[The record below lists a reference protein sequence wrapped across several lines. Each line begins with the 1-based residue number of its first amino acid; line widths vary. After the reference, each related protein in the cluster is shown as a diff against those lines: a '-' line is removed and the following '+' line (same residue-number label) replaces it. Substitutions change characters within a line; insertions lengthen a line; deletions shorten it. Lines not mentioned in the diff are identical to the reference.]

1 MKDIKENQKGLKSL
15 ASERPDVVRK
25 MGYDPESF
33 YAGGLAMLADG
44 GQIDFTALA
53 QALGSMG
60 GDEETIAF
68 NAVMGDAIPASKAS
82 VTRVGGSMDP
92 DNAIEEYKRRQKIE
106 EIEDQKEDEEIAEM
120 FMGGIMDFAKGV
132 GGGIMDFAKD
142 AKDRVGTVKDYLFP
156 SSPGVQLT
164 EGAEEDMKK
173 IVEDA
178 TGKDVGDLTEEEK
191 ADVLAD
197 QPIDKKEKRKAIAGK
212 VADGLA
218 ALAEGLGGMDGGQ
231 MSGGFV
237 GQPIGASQVPI
248 TRVGMAEGG
257 IAEGGIQEMNVGGLA
272 GILSKDPKSL
282 IRNIL
287 TRKYGEGMFAEG
299 DPLYN
304 IPNDPRTSG
313 IARTLGSGG
322 SRSYAQNRVSDS
334 QAQSQKEL
342 LSLIDAS
349 PLSAAD
355 KAVQKQLINLQI
367 GQQTLPLSPQYI
379 ASDAPY
385 KALYRPY
392 FSEVTK
398 AYNAA
403 RPDMP
408 FSAMAAPPKE
418 RVDFNLGMQ
427 PSGRMSAPRRV
438 AGVEYAADGM
448 LIDGQ
453 FFPET
458 DELVSGPGG
467 EREDKIPAML
477 SDGEFV
483 VNARTVRGI
492 GMEMGADPMDLE
504 EQKDIGAMVLEYL
517 QDTLGPDGE
526 MAEKIGEEGLG
537 ALVRSM
543 A

>member
-44 GQIDFTALA
+44 GQIDFAALSK
-53 QALGSMG
+53 ALGQMG

-68 NAVMGDAIPASKAS
+68 NAVMGDAIPAAKAS

-92 DNAIEEYKRRQKIE
+92 DNAIEEYKRRQEIE

-120 FMGGIMDFAKGV
+120 FMGGIMDFAKDV
-132 GGGIMDFAKD
+132 GGGIMDY
-142 AKDRVGTVKDYLFP
+142 AKDRYGAAKEFFSP

-178 TGKDVGDLTEEEK
+178 TGKDVGDLTDEEK
-191 ADVLAD
+191 IEILAD
-197 QPIDKKEKRKAIAGK
+197 QPIDKKEKRKATAGK

-218 ALAEGLGGMDGGQ
+218 ALAESLGGMDGGQ

-257 IAEGGIQEMNVGGLA
+257 IAEGGIQEMRVGGLA
-272 GILSKDPKSL
+272 GISGILSKDPKSL

-287 TRKYGEGMFAEG
+287 TLKYGEGMFAEG

-427 PSGRMSAPRRV
+427 PSGRMAAPRRV

-453 FFPET
+453 FFPER

-483 VNARTVRGI
+483 VNARTVRGL
-492 GMEMGADPMDLE
+492 GMQMGADPMDLE

>member
-1 MKDIKENQKGLKSL
+1 MKDIKENQQGLKSL
-15 ASERPDVVRK
+15 ASERPDVVKK

-33 YAGGLAMLADG
+33 YAGGLAMLAEG
-44 GQIDFTALA
+44 GSIDFAALSK
-53 QALGSMG
+53 ALGSMG
-60 GDEETIAF
+60 GEETTAF
-68 NAVMGDAIPASKAS
+68 NAVMGDAVPAAKAS
-82 VTRVGGSMDP
+82 VTRVGGSMEP
-92 DNAIEEYKRRQKIE
+92 DDAIEEYKKRQAIE

-120 FMGGIMDFAKGV
+120 FMGGIMDY
-132 GGGIMDFAKD
+132 
-142 AKDRVGTVKDYLFP
+142 VKDKA
-156 SSPGVQLT
+156 
-164 EGAEEDMKK
+164 GAVKNYFTGSENDEDINETMKRIDGK
-173 IVEDA
+173 KEDGEDGENENDDQNEA
-178 TGKDVGDLTEEEK
+178 TGDKEGIKELTKEEK
-191 ADVLAD
+191 SL
-197 QPIDKKEKRKAIAGK
+197 K

-218 ALAEGLGGMDGGQ
+218 ALSEGMGGMSGT
-231 MSGGFV
+231 MSKGFI
-237 GQPIGASQVPI
+237 GQPIGASMVPF

-257 IAEGGIQEMNVGGLA
+257 MAEGGIRNMFMGGEATFSYAPLANLYSGIGGLGDA
-272 GILSKDPKSL
+272 GVFNNPVSA
-282 IRNIL
+282 N
-287 TRKYGEGMFAEG
+287 M
-299 DPLYN
+299 
-304 IPNDPRTSG
+304 
-313 IARTLGSGG
+313 
-322 SRSYAQNRVSDS
+322 SRSSMEDEQAAS
-334 QAQSQKEL
+334 QREM
-342 LSLIDAS
+342 LSLIDRS

-355 KAVQKQLINLQI
+355 KTIQKQLINLQV
-367 GQQTLPLSPQYI
+367 GQQTLPLSPQYV

-403 RPDMP
+403 NPGP

-427 PSGRMSAPRRV
+427 ADGRMAAPRKV
-438 AGVEYAADGM
+438 AGVEYANDGM
-448 LIDGQ
+448 LIEGK

-483 VNARTVRGI
+483 VNARTVRGL
-492 GMEMGADPMDLE
+492 GMQMGADPMDLE

-517 QDTLGPDGE
+517 QDTLGPNGE

>member
-33 YAGGLAMLADG
+33 YAGGLAMLAEG
-44 GQIDFTALA
+44 GQIDFAALA
-53 QALGSMG
+53 EALGSMG

-68 NAVMGDAIPASKAS
+68 NAVMGDAIPAAKAN

-92 DNAIEEYKRRQKIE
+92 DNAIEEYKRRQEIE

-142 AKDRVGTVKDYLFP
+142 RYGAAKEYFSP

-178 TGKDVGDLTEEEK
+178 TGKDVGDLTDEEK
-191 ADVLAD
+191 IEILAD
-197 QPIDKKEKRKAIAGK
+197 QPIDKKEKRKATAGK

-218 ALAEGLGGMDGGQ
+218 ALAESLGGMDGGQ

-427 PSGRMSAPRRV
+427 PSGRMAAPRRV

-483 VNARTVRGI
+483 VNARTVRGL
-492 GMEMGADPMDLE
+492 GMQMGADPMDLE

>member
-68 NAVMGDAIPASKAS
+68 NAVMGDAIPAAKAS

-142 AKDRVGTVKDYLFP
+142 RYGAAKEYFSP

-427 PSGRMSAPRRV
+427 PSGRMATPRRV

-483 VNARTVRGI
+483 VNARTVRGL
-492 GMEMGADPMDLE
+492 GMQMGADPMDLE

>member
-33 YAGGLAMLADG
+33 YAGGLAMLAEG
-44 GQIDFTALA
+44 GQIDFAALA
-53 QALGSMG
+53 EALGSMG

-92 DNAIEEYKRRQKIE
+92 DNAIEEYKRRQEIE

-120 FMGGIMDFAKGV
+120 FMGGIMDFAKDMGSGMMTGLKAPV
-132 GGGIMDFAKD
+132 SA
-142 AKDRVGTVKDYLFP
+142 VKEYFSP

-218 ALAEGLGGMDGGQ
+218 ALAESLGGMDGGQ

-427 PSGRMSAPRRV
+427 PSGRMATPRRV

-483 VNARTVRGI
+483 VNARTVRGL
-492 GMEMGADPMDLE
+492 GMQMGADPMDLE

>member
-1 MKDIKENQKGLKSL
+1 
-15 ASERPDVVRK
+15 

-44 GQIDFTALA
+44 GQIDFAALSK
-53 QALGSMG
+53 ALGQMG

-68 NAVMGDAIPASKAS
+68 NAVMGDAIPAAKAK
-82 VTRVGGSMDP
+82 VTRVGDSMGP
-92 DNAIEEYKRRQKIE
+92 DDAIEEYKKRQAIE

-120 FMGGIMDFAKGV
+120 YLGGIMDFAKDV

-142 AKDRVGTVKDYLFP
+142 AKDRIGTVKDYFSP
-156 SSPGVQLT
+156 SSPGVELT
-164 EGAEEDMKK
+164 EGAEKSITE

-178 TGKDVGDLTEEEK
+178 TGENAEDFTEEEK
-191 ADVLAD
+191 AKILAEEG
-197 QPIDKKEKRKAIAGK
+197 KKELTKEEKAGR

-218 ALAEGLGGMDGGQ
+218 ALAEGMGGIGGGKTY
-231 MSGGFV
+231 GGEM
-237 GQPIGASQVPI
+237 GAPIGASVVPF

-257 IAEGGIQEMNVGGLA
+257 MAEGGIRNMFMGGEATFTYAPLANAYSGDIGGL
-272 GILSKDPKSL
+272 
-282 IRNIL
+282 
-287 TRKYGEGMFAEG
+287 
-299 DPLYN
+299 
-304 IPNDPRTSG
+304 
-313 IARTLGSGG
+313 GG
-322 SRSYAQNRVSDS
+322 LLQDITNPVSANMDMSRSRMGDEQAAS
-334 QAQSQKEL
+334 QRQM

-403 RPDMP
+403 NPGP

-427 PSGRMSAPRRV
+427 ADGRMAAPKKV
-438 AGVEYAADGM
+438 AGVEYANDGM
-448 LIDGQ
+448 LIEGK

-483 VNARTVRGI
+483 VNARTVRGL
-492 GMEMGADPMDLE
+492 GMKMGADPMDLE

>member
-1 MKDIKENQKGLKSL
+1 MKNINKNQQGLKSL

-44 GQIDFTALA
+44 GGVDLA
-53 QALGSMG
+53 GLSDLFG
-60 GDEETIAF
+60 GMAKEETTAF
-68 NAVMGDAIPASKAS
+68 NAVMGDAVPAAKAS
-82 VTRVGGSMDP
+82 VTRVGGSMGP
-92 DNAIEEYKRRQKIE
+92 DDAIEEYKKRQAIE

-120 FMGGIMDFAKGV
+120 FMGGIMDFAKDMGSGMMAGLRAPV
-132 GGGIMDFAKD
+132 DY
-142 AKDRVGTVKDYLFP
+142 AKDRVGAAKEYFSP
-156 SSPGVQLT
+156 SSPGVELT
-164 EGAEEDMKK
+164 EGAEKGIKE

-178 TGKDVGDLTEEEK
+178 TGKDAEDLTEEEK
-191 ADVLAD
+191 AEVLAD
-197 QPIDKKEKRKAIAGK
+197 QSMDKKEKKKATAGK

-218 ALAEGLGGMDGGQ
+218 ALAEGMGGMGGGQ
-231 MSGGFV
+231 MSEGFV
-237 GQPIGASQVPI
+237 GQPIGASQVPF

-257 IAEGGIQEMNVGGLA
+257 MAEDGIRNMFMGGEATFTYAPLANLYSGIGGLGDA
-272 GILSKDPKSL
+272 GVFNNPVSA
-282 IRNIL
+282 N
-287 TRKYGEGMFAEG
+287 M
-299 DPLYN
+299 
-304 IPNDPRTSG
+304 
-313 IARTLGSGG
+313 
-322 SRSYAQNRVSDS
+322 SRSSMEDEQAAS
-334 QAQSQKEL
+334 QREM
-342 LSLIDAS
+342 LSLIDRS

-355 KAVQKQLINLQI
+355 KTIQKQLINLQV
-367 GQQTLPLSPQYI
+367 GQQTLPLSPQYV

-403 RPDMP
+403 NPGP

-427 PSGRMSAPRRV
+427 ADGKMSAPRKV
-438 AGVEYAADGM
+438 AGVEYANDGM
-448 LIDGQ
+448 LIEGK

-483 VNARTVRGI
+483 VNARTVRGL
-492 GMEMGADPMDLE
+492 GMQMGADPMDLE

-517 QDTLGPDGE
+517 QDTLGPNGE

>member
-1 MKDIKENQKGLKSL
+1 MKDIKENQEGLKSL

-33 YAGGLAMLADG
+33 YAGGLAMLAEG
-44 GQIDFTALA
+44 GDVASQIAKLLGDF
-53 QALGSMG
+53 Q
-60 GDEETIAF
+60 DEET
-68 NAVMGDAIPASKAS
+68 DAMPGSIGMPIGASKS
-82 VTRVGGSMDP
+82 SITRVGSSMDP
-92 DNAIEEYKRRQKIE
+92 DDAIEEYKKRQAIE

-120 FMGGIMDFAKGV
+120 FMGGIMDFAKDMGSGMMAGLKAPV
-132 GGGIMDFAKD
+132 DA
-142 AKDRVGTVKDYLFP
+142 AKDRFGAVKEYFSP
-156 SSPGVQLT
+156 SSPGVELT
-164 EGAEEDMKK
+164 EGAEKGIKE
-173 IVEDA
+173 IVENA
-178 TGKDVGDLTEEEK
+178 TGKDVEDLTEEEK
-191 ADVLAD
+191 ADVLAEEG
-197 QPIDKKEKRKAIAGK
+197 KKELTKEEKSLK

-218 ALAEGLGGMDGGQ
+218 ALAEGMGGMSGT
-231 MSGGFV
+231 MSKGFV
-237 GQPIGASQVPI
+237 GQPIGASQVPF

-257 IAEGGIQEMNVGGLA
+257 IMQMANGGMSDEQARSQREMLA
-272 GILSKDPKSL
+272 
-282 IRNIL
+282 
-287 TRKYGEGMFAEG
+287 
-299 DPLYN
+299 
-304 IPNDPRTSG
+304 
-313 IARTLGSGG
+313 
-322 SRSYAQNRVSDS
+322 
-334 QAQSQKEL
+334 
-342 LSLIDAS
+342 LIDAS

-403 RPDMP
+403 NPGP
-408 FSAMAAPPKE
+408 FSATAAPPRE

-427 PSGRMSAPRRV
+427 ADGRMAAPRKV
-438 AGVEYAADGM
+438 AGVEYANDGM
-448 LIDGQ
+448 LIEGK

-483 VNARTVRGI
+483 VNARTVRGL
-492 GMEMGADPMDLE
+492 GMKMGADPMDLE

>member
-1 MKDIKENQKGLKSL
+1 MKDRKENQKGLKSL
-15 ASERPDVVRK
+15 ASEIPDVVRK

-44 GQIDFTALA
+44 GQIDFAALSK
-53 QALGSMG
+53 ALGQMG

-68 NAVMGDAIPASKAS
+68 NAVMGDAIPAAKAS

-92 DNAIEEYKRRQKIE
+92 DNAIEEYKRRQEIE

-120 FMGGIMDFAKGV
+120 FMGGIMDFAKDV
-132 GGGIMDFAKD
+132 GGGIMDY
-142 AKDRVGTVKDYLFP
+142 AKDRYGAAKEFFSP

-178 TGKDVGDLTEEEK
+178 TGKDVGDLTDEEK
-191 ADVLAD
+191 IEILAD
-197 QPIDKKEKRKAIAGK
+197 QPIDKKEKRKATAGK

-218 ALAEGLGGMDGGQ
+218 ALAESLGGMDGGQ

-257 IAEGGIQEMNVGGLA
+257 IAEGGIQEMRVGGLA
-272 GILSKDPKSL
+272 GISGILSKDPKSL

-287 TRKYGEGMFAEG
+287 TLKYGEGMFAEG

-427 PSGRMSAPRRV
+427 PSGRMAAPRRV

-453 FFPET
+453 FFPER

-483 VNARTVRGI
+483 VNARTVRGL
-492 GMEMGADPMDLE
+492 GMQMGADPMDLE

>member
-33 YAGGLAMLADG
+33 YAGGLAMLAEG
-44 GQIDFTALA
+44 GSIDFAALSK
-53 QALGSMG
+53 ALGNMG
-60 GDEETIAF
+60 GEETTAF
-68 NAVMGDAIPASKAS
+68 NAVMGDAIPASKSS
-82 VTRVGGSMDP
+82 VTRVGGSMEP
-92 DNAIEEYKRRQKIE
+92 DDAIEEYKKRQAIE
-106 EIEDQKEDEEIAEM
+106 EIEDQKKDEEIAEM
-120 FMGGIMDFAKGV
+120 FMGGIMDFAKNKAG
-132 GGGIMDFAKD
+132 A
-142 AKDRVGTVKDYLFP
+142 VKNYFFGDEEEEEEDSPFVP
-156 SSPGVQLT
+156 SSRQDARETKTNNGISDLQV
-164 EGAEEDMKK
+164 
-173 IVEDA
+173 DA
-178 TGKDVGDLTEEEK
+178 TGGETDSEGDAKKLTKEEK
-191 ADVLAD
+191 AN
-197 QPIDKKEKRKAIAGK
+197 K

-218 ALAEGLGGMDGGQ
+218 ALAEGMGGMGGT
-231 MSGGFV
+231 MSSGFL
-237 GQPIGASQVPI
+237 GQPIGASQVPF

-257 IAEGGIQEMNVGGLA
+257 IMQMANGGMSDEQARSRREMLA
-272 GILSKDPKSL
+272 
-282 IRNIL
+282 
-287 TRKYGEGMFAEG
+287 
-299 DPLYN
+299 
-304 IPNDPRTSG
+304 
-313 IARTLGSGG
+313 
-322 SRSYAQNRVSDS
+322 
-334 QAQSQKEL
+334 
-342 LSLIDAS
+342 LIDAS

-403 RPDMP
+403 NPGP
-408 FSAMAAPPKE
+408 FSATVAPPRE

-427 PSGRMSAPRRV
+427 ADGRMAAPRRV
-438 AGVEYAADGM
+438 AGVEYANDGM
-448 LIDGQ
+448 LIEGK

-492 GMEMGADPMDLE
+492 GMEMGADPTNLE

-517 QDTLGPDGE
+517 QDTLGPNGE

-537 ALVRSM
+537 ALVRRM

>member
-1 MKDIKENQKGLKSL
+1 MKDIKENQEGLKSL

-33 YAGGLAMLADG
+33 YAGGLAMLAEG
-44 GQIDFTALA
+44 GDVASQIAKLLGDF
-53 QALGSMG
+53 Q
-60 GDEETIAF
+60 DEET
-68 NAVMGDAIPASKAS
+68 DAMPGSIGMPIGASKS
-82 VTRVGGSMDP
+82 SITRVGSSMDP
-92 DNAIEEYKRRQKIE
+92 DDAIEEYKKRQAIE

-120 FMGGIMDFAKGV
+120 FMGGIMDFAKDMGSGMMAGLKAPV
-132 GGGIMDFAKD
+132 DA
-142 AKDRVGTVKDYLFP
+142 AKDRFGAVKEYFSP
-156 SSPGVQLT
+156 SSPGVELT
-164 EGAEEDMKK
+164 EGAEKGIKE
-173 IVEDA
+173 IVENA
-178 TGKDVGDLTEEEK
+178 TGKDVEDLTEEEK
-191 ADVLAD
+191 ADVLAEEG
-197 QPIDKKEKRKAIAGK
+197 KKELTKEEKSLK

-218 ALAEGLGGMDGGQ
+218 ALAEGMGGMSGT
-231 MSGGFV
+231 MSKGFV
-237 GQPIGASQVPI
+237 GQPIGASQVPF

-257 IAEGGIQEMNVGGLA
+257 IMQMANGGMSDEQARSQREMLA
-272 GILSKDPKSL
+272 
-282 IRNIL
+282 
-287 TRKYGEGMFAEG
+287 
-299 DPLYN
+299 
-304 IPNDPRTSG
+304 
-313 IARTLGSGG
+313 
-322 SRSYAQNRVSDS
+322 
-334 QAQSQKEL
+334 
-342 LSLIDAS
+342 LIDAS

-403 RPDMP
+403 NPGP
-408 FSAMAAPPKE
+408 FSATVAPPRE

-427 PSGRMSAPRRV
+427 LDGRMAPPRRV

-483 VNARTVRGI
+483 VNARTVRGL
-492 GMEMGADPMDLE
+492 GMQMGADPNNLE

>member
-1 MKDIKENQKGLKSL
+1 MKDIKENQQGLKSL
-15 ASERPDVVRK
+15 ASERPDVVKK

-33 YAGGLAMLADG
+33 YAGGLAMLAEG
-44 GQIDFTALA
+44 GSIDFAALSK
-53 QALGSMG
+53 ALGSMG
-60 GDEETIAF
+60 GEETTAF
-68 NAVMGDAIPASKAS
+68 NAVMGDAVPAAKAS
-82 VTRVGGSMDP
+82 VTRVGGSMGP
-92 DNAIEEYKRRQKIE
+92 DDAIEEYKKRQEIE

-120 FMGGIMDFAKGV
+120 FMGGIMDY
-132 GGGIMDFAKD
+132 
-142 AKDRVGTVKDYLFP
+142 AKDRYGAVKEYFSP
-156 SSPGVQLT
+156 SSPGVELT
-164 EGAEEDMKK
+164 EGAEKGIKE

-178 TGKDVGDLTEEEK
+178 TGKDAEDLTEEEK
-191 ADVLAD
+191 AEVLAE
-197 QPIDKKEKRKAIAGK
+197 QGKELTKEEKANK

-218 ALAEGLGGMDGGQ
+218 ALSEGMGGMSGT
-231 MSGGFV
+231 MSKGFV
-237 GQPIGASQVPI
+237 GQPIGASQVPF

-257 IAEGGIQEMNVGGLA
+257 MAEGGIRNMFMGGEATFSFAPLGNLYSGIGGL
-272 GILSKDPKSL
+272 
-282 IRNIL
+282 
-287 TRKYGEGMFAEG
+287 G
-299 DPLYN
+299 DTGVFNNPVSAN
-304 IPNDPRTSG
+304 MDM
-313 IARTLGSGG
+313 
-322 SRSYAQNRVSDS
+322 SRSRMEDEQAAS
-334 QAQSQKEL
+334 QRRML
-342 LSLIDAS
+342 DLIDAS

-355 KAVQKQLINLQI
+355 KTIQKQLINLQV
-367 GQQTLPLSPQYI
+367 GQQTLPLSPQYVS
-379 ASDAPY
+379 SDAPY

-403 RPDMP
+403 NPGP

-427 PSGRMSAPRRV
+427 PDGRMAAPRKV

-453 FFPET
+453 FFPER

-483 VNARTVRGI
+483 VNARTVRGL
-492 GMEMGADPMDLE
+492 GMQMGADPMDLE

>member
-1 MKDIKENQKGLKSL
+1 MKNIKQNQQGLKSL

-33 YAGGLAMLADG
+33 YAGGLAMLSEG
-44 GQIDFTALA
+44 GSIDFAA
-53 QALGSMG
+53 ISEALGNIG
-60 GDEETIAF
+60 GEETTAF
-68 NAVMGDAIPASKAS
+68 NAVMGDAIPAAKAG
-82 VTRVGGSMDP
+82 VTRVGGSMGP
-92 DNAIEEYKRRQKIE
+92 DDAIEEYKKRQAIE

-120 FMGGIMDFAKGV
+120 YMGGIMDYA
-132 GGGIMDFAKD
+132 
-142 AKDRVGTVKDYLFP
+142 
-156 SSPGVQLT
+156 
-164 EGAEEDMKK
+164 
-173 IVEDA
+173 
-178 TGKDVGDLTEEEK
+178 KDVGGKVKNYFTGSGSENNEDINEIMDRIDSKKGEDGENGNNDQSNATGNEDGIEGLSKEEK
-191 ADVLAD
+191 TN
-197 QPIDKKEKRKAIAGK
+197 K

-218 ALAEGLGGMDGGQ
+218 ALAEGMGS
-231 MSGGFV
+231 MSGTMSKGFV
-237 GQPIGASQVPI
+237 GQPIGASQVPF

-257 IAEGGIQEMNVGGLA
+257 MAEGGIRNMYVGGIADFNNVINQLNNIDENRFLNIMDPQRMMSPANMNMMSGRGAGGQADLLA
-272 GILSKDPKSL
+272 
-282 IRNIL
+282 
-287 TRKYGEGMFAEG
+287 
-299 DPLYN
+299 
-304 IPNDPRTSG
+304 
-313 IARTLGSGG
+313 
-322 SRSYAQNRVSDS
+322 
-334 QAQSQKEL
+334 
-342 LSLIDAS
+342 LIDSS
-349 PLSAAD
+349 PLSEED
-355 KAVQKQLINLQI
+355 KTVQKQLINLQI
-367 GQQTLPLSPQYI
+367 GQQTLPLSPQYV

-403 RPDMP
+403 TPGP
-408 FSAMAAPPKE
+408 FSATVAPPKE

-427 PSGRMSAPRRV
+427 PDGRMAAPRKV
-438 AGVEYAADGM
+438 AGVEYANDGM
-448 LIDGQ
+448 LIEGK

-483 VNARTVRGI
+483 VNARTVRGL
-492 GMEMGADPMDLE
+492 GMQMGADPNNLE

-526 MAEKIGEEGLG
+526 MVEKIGEEGLG

>member
-1 MKDIKENQKGLKSL
+1 MKDIKENQEGLKSL

-33 YAGGLAMLADG
+33 YAGGLAMLAEG
-44 GQIDFTALA
+44 GSIDFAALSK
-53 QALGSMG
+53 ALGSMG
-60 GDEETIAF
+60 GEETTAF
-68 NAVMGDAIPASKAS
+68 NAVMGDAVPAAKAS
-82 VTRVGGSMDP
+82 VTRVGGSMSP
-92 DNAIEEYKRRQKIE
+92 DDAIEEYKKRQAIE

-120 FMGGIMDFAKGV
+120 FMGGIMDYAKDV
-132 GGGIMDFAKD
+132 GGGIMDY
-142 AKDRVGTVKDYLFP
+142 AKDRYGAAKEYFSP
-156 SSPGVQLT
+156 SSPGVELT
-164 EGAEEDMKK
+164 EGAEED
-173 IVEDA
+173 INEILAIGEDSN
-178 TGKDVGDLTEEEK
+178 LTAEEK
-191 ADVLAD
+191 VEKLAE
-197 QPIDKKEKRKAIAGK
+197 QKIDKKEKRKATAGK

-218 ALAEGLGGMDGGQ
+218 ALAEGMGDAG
-231 MSGGFV
+231 MSGTMTQGFV
-237 GQPIGASQVPI
+237 GQPIGASQVPF

-257 IAEGGIQEMNVGGLA
+257 MAEGGIRNMFMGGEA
-272 GILSKDPKSL
+272 TFS
-282 IRNIL
+282 
-287 TRKYGEGMFAEG
+287 FAPLG
-299 DPLYN
+299 D
-304 IPNDPRTSG
+304 IGFSG
-313 IARTLGSGG
+313 IGSLGNAGVFNNPVSANM
-322 SRSYAQNRVSDS
+322 SRSSMEDE
-334 QAQSQKEL
+334 QARSRREML
-342 LSLIDAS
+342 ALIDAS
-349 PLSAAD
+349 PLSASD
-355 KAVQKQLINLQI
+355 KTIQKQLINLQV
-367 GQQTLPLSPQYI
+367 GQQTLPLSPQYV

-403 RPDMP
+403 NPGP

-427 PSGRMSAPRRV
+427 PSGRMAAPRKV
-438 AGVEYAADGM
+438 AGVEYANDGM
-448 LIDGQ
+448 LIEGK

-492 GMEMGADPMDLE
+492 GMEMGADPTNLE

-517 QDTLGPDGE
+517 QDTLGPNGE

>member
-60 GDEETIAF
+60 GDEETVAF
-68 NAVMGDAIPASKAS
+68 NAVMGDAIPAAKAS

-142 AKDRVGTVKDYLFP
+142 RYGAAKEYFSP

-178 TGKDVGDLTEEEK
+178 TGKDVGDLTDEEK

-427 PSGRMSAPRRV
+427 PSGRMATPRR
-438 AGVEYAADGM
+438 
-448 LIDGQ
+448 
-453 FFPET
+453 PW
-458 DELVSGPGG
+458 
-467 EREDKIPAML
+467 R
-477 SDGEFV
+477 
-483 VNARTVRGI
+483 
-492 GMEMGADPMDLE
+492 
-504 EQKDIGAMVLEYL
+504 
-517 QDTLGPDGE
+517 LGRPSPSWDWS
-526 MAEKIGEEGLG
+526 G
-537 ALVRSM
+537 ALRSSV
-543 A
+543 AFRRDSLLSRS

>member
-1 MKDIKENQKGLKSL
+1 MLYLQLK
-15 ASERPDVVRK
+15 
-25 MGYDPESF
+25 
-33 YAGGLAMLADG
+33 
-44 GQIDFTALA
+44 
-53 QALGSMG
+53 LG
-60 GDEETIAF
+60 
-68 NAVMGDAIPASKAS
+68 
-82 VTRVGGSMDP
+82 VTRVGGSMGP
-92 DNAIEEYKRRQKIE
+92 DDAIEEYKKRQAIE

-120 FMGGIMDFAKGV
+120 FMGGIMDY
-132 GGGIMDFAKD
+132 
-142 AKDRVGTVKDYLFP
+142 AKDRYGAAKEYFSP
-156 SSPGVQLT
+156 SSPGVELT
-164 EGAEEDMKK
+164 EGAEKGITE
-173 IVEDA
+173 IVENA
-178 TGKDVGDLTEEEK
+178 TGQDAENLTEEEK
-191 ADVLAD
+191 AKILAEEG
-197 QPIDKKEKRKAIAGK
+197 KKELTKEEKSLK

-218 ALAEGLGGMDGGQ
+218 ALAEGMGGMSGT
-231 MSGGFV
+231 MSKGFV
-237 GQPIGASQVPI
+237 GQPIGASQVPF

-257 IAEGGIQEMNVGGLA
+257 IMQMANGGMSDEQARSQREMLA
-272 GILSKDPKSL
+272 
-282 IRNIL
+282 
-287 TRKYGEGMFAEG
+287 
-299 DPLYN
+299 
-304 IPNDPRTSG
+304 
-313 IARTLGSGG
+313 
-322 SRSYAQNRVSDS
+322 
-334 QAQSQKEL
+334 
-342 LSLIDAS
+342 LIDAS

-403 RPDMP
+403 NPGP
-408 FSAMAAPPKE
+408 FSATVAPPRE

-427 PSGRMSAPRRV
+427 LDGRMAPPRRV

-483 VNARTVRGI
+483 VNARTVRGL
-492 GMEMGADPMDLE
+492 GMQMGADPNNLE